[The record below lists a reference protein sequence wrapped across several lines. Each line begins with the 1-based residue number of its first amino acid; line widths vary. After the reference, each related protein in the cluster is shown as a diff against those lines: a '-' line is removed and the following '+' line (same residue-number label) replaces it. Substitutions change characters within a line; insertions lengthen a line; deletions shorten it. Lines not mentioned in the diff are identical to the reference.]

1 MAIFPGSAI
10 PSAASDYTIDQS
22 LRFDDGDSAYLSRT
36 WPSDG
41 NNKTWT
47 WSCWIKRGNSTFQK
61 LFDSAT
67 ASQNSYFTT
76 LSFNGDQLEFYN
88 KTSSGVTVL
97 SSQVFRD
104 PSAWYHIMLVY
115 DSTQSTDTNR
125 TKIYVNGSLI
135 TLTGTYVSEDQVSY
149 MCDDSKQIDLF
160 RRVSDGGSSYFDGYA
175 AELNFIDGLALTPS
189 DLGET
194 DSATNQWKPI
204 EYTGTYGTNGFYQKY
219 SVSELTCDYLIVG
232 GGARGDQD
240 YGAWGGGGGGVQ
252 TDTDEALSLGTYAVV
267 VGATSTGAGNNSS
280 FNSVTANGGAEGTG
294 QPGTGGAS
302 GAPQSNA
309 GGTGHSASYAETGG
323 AGGGAGAVGGNS
335 DPSTS
340 GGVGGVGVAND
351 FHTGSDI
358 MYGAGGSGGGTRDS
372 SGGAA
377 ADGGGSGGNNSSA
390 GTSPPANRGGGGGGN
405 NSGTQQ
411 SGAAGVVVIRYK
423 SSSQLATGGTVT
435 SYTSGDDTYQVHTF
449 TSNGSF
455 VYDGGIGSDSSGNNN
470 NFTIHNLVAT
480 DVVKDTPTN
489 NFCTWNLISGNGS
502 SLSEGNLKGVGQLGA
517 TKSLGWMG
525 TIAPESGKWYWEVYC
540 VTIGWEQWIGVM
552 ALSDPNVPKIAGQ
565 DYNLYANLGAYS
577 YYPNGTKIEG
587 DGFASGSTSSSYGN
601 TWTNGDLIGIALDLD
616 NGAIYFS
623 KNGTWQNSGD
633 PTSGASKTGAAF
645 TSFTGN
651 YVPFASG
658 YRFHD
663 GTESI
668 WIANFGQD
676 SSFAGV
682 KTAQGNQDDNEV
694 GDFYYD
700 VPAGFLSMCA
710 SNFSDPSIKLPG
722 DNFNTLL
729 YSGDGAT
736 SRSLTGVGFEPGFTW
751 IKSRT
756 TGYDNQVFDVA
767 RGVSAGTQSQLSPNL
782 PASAPSSANGNV
794 KSFDSDGFSIED
806 GTSGGAPAGGTNAS
820 GESYASWSWKAGGTP
835 TADNSAGAG
844 ATPTAGSVKIDGSN
858 LGSAL
863 AGSIAATRLS
873 ANTTNGFSIVEYVG
887 TGSGATIAHG
897 LSVAPEL
904 FIIKKLTAGA
914 WPVGSTVMGM
924 NKYMQLNTDAA
935 EATDTGTWNNTSPTA
950 SVWSIG
956 ADSGTNENTYS
967 YIAYLFHSVEGYSK
981 VGSYTGNGTAGSGE
995 FDGTF
1000 VYTGFLPAW
1009 VMLKRYDDSQSWWMF
1024 DDKRNAYN
1032 TMNNSLRADT
1042 TSTTNTNYWL
1052 DMVSNGFK
1060 LRESSAAI
1068 NFSTGEYLYMAF
1080 SHSPFKYANA
1090 R

>member
-1 MAIFPGSAI
+1 MYINGELQTDMRATGNPTLNYESDTFDGSTPIRIGEPA
-10 PSAASDYTIDQS
+10 STRSGDDCLDCYVAEFHMVDGQALAASD
-22 LRFDDGDSAYLSRT
+22 F
-36 WPSDG
+36 
-41 NNKTWT
+41 
-47 WSCWIKRGNSTFQK
+47 
-61 LFDSAT
+61 
-67 ASQNSYFTT
+67 
-76 LSFNGDQLEFYN
+76 
-88 KTSSGVTVL
+88 
-97 SSQVFRD
+97 
-104 PSAWYHIMLVY
+104 
-115 DSTQSTDTNR
+115 
-125 TKIYVNGSLI
+125 
-135 TLTGTYVSEDQVSY
+135 
-149 MCDDSKQIDLF
+149 
-160 RRVSDGGSSYFDGYA
+160 
-175 AELNFIDGLALTPS
+175 
-189 DLGET
+189 GET
-194 DSATNQWKPI
+194 DSDTNQWVPK
-204 EYTGTYGTNGFYQKY
+204 EYTGTYGDEGFYLKF

-252 TDTDEALSLGTYAVV
+252 TDTDVALSAGTYSVV

-335 DPSTS
+335 VPSTS
-340 GGVGGVGVAND
+340 GGVGGVGIAND
-351 FHTGSDI
+351 FHTGSNI

-405 NSGTQQ
+405 NSGSQQ

-470 NFTIHNLVAT
+470 NFTVNNLVAT
-480 DVVKDTPTN
+480 DVVKDTPSN

-502 SLSEGNLKGVGQLGA
+502 SLSEGNLKANGQLGA

-540 VTIGWEQWIGVM
+540 VTQGYEQWTGVL
-552 ALSDPNVPKIAGQ
+552 ALSDPEVASIPTRAL
-565 DYNLYANLGAYS
+565 NLYFGLGAYS
-577 YYPNGTKIEG
+577 YYMGGTKIEG
-587 DGFASGSTSSSYGN
+587 GGFGVTNTSSAYGN
-601 TWTNGDLIGIALDLD
+601 SWTNGDIIGIALDLD

-645 TSFTGN
+645 TSFSGR
-651 YVPFASG
+651 YAAFGSG

-668 WIANFGQD
+668 WTGNWGQD
-676 SSFAGV
+676 SSFAGA
-682 KTAQGNQDDNEV
+682 KTAQGNADGNGI
-694 GDFYYD
+694 GDFYYA
-700 VPAGFLSMCA
+700 VPSGYLALCT

-722 DNFNTLL
+722 DHFNTVL
-729 YSGDGAT
+729 YTGNGST
-736 SRSLTGVGFEPGFTW
+736 QSITGVGFQPDTVW
-751 IKSRT
+751 IKDRT
-756 TGYDNQVFDVA
+756 TAESHMLYDAVRGAEETIMPNQTAAEFNTGD
-767 RGVSAGTQSQLSPNL
+767 RLS
-782 PASAPSSANGNV
+782 
-794 KSFDSDGFSIED
+794 SFDSDGFSLGDNDAVNKNTDAIVSWNWLA
-806 GTSGGAPAGGTNAS
+806 GTA
-820 GESYASWSWKAGGTP
+820 P

-873 ANTTNGFSIVEYVG
+873 ANTTNGFSIITWAG
-887 TGSGATIAHG
+887 NGSSNSTIAHG
-897 LSVAPEL
+897 LTQVPEL
-904 FIIKKLTAGA
+904 FISKA
-914 WPVGSTVMGM
+914 
-924 NKYMQLNTDAA
+924 LNN
-935 EATDTGTWNNTSPTA
+935 ATDYWAVYAKPLGQGYLALNDPGAYSSGDDRWGTNAPTA
-950 SVWSIG
+950 SVMNLGYAGS
-956 ADSGTNENTYS
+956 TNTSLRDYVG
-967 YIAYLFHSVEGYSK
+967 YCFHSVEGYSK
-981 VGSYTGNGTAGSGE
+981 VGSYEGNGDA
-995 FDGTF
+995 DGAF
-1000 VYTGFLPAW
+1000 IYTGFRPAMVMVKDVDSSGNW
-1009 VMLKRYDDSQSWWMF
+1009 VLF
-1024 DDKRNAYN
+1024 DDKREGYN
-1032 TMNNSLRADT
+1032 VDNDQLYPNDT
-1042 TSTTNTNYWL
+1042 LVESTNDYV
-1052 DMVSNGFK
+1052 DIVSNGFK
-1060 LRESSAAI
+1060 FRSNATTV
-1068 NFSTGEYLYMAF
+1068 NTGETYLFYAI
-1080 SHSPFKYANA
+1080 SAYPFKYANA